1 MRAGKRVLAVLL
13 AAAALPGC
21 GGSDEGPDTRTTST
35 VDRDQRGILETI
47 DELQTASLRGDGRK
61 ICADVFTP
69 QLARSV
75 AKASMQDCAK
85 EVREKLFRAD
95 ESISVQRGVEVDGIR
110 ATAVIREQNGD
121 VSTLHMLKQAA
132 RWRIDRITPRG
143 AS

>member
-121 VSTLHMLKQAA
+121 VSTLHMLKQAD

>member
-21 GGSDEGPDTRTTST
+21 GGSDEDPDTRTTST

-61 ICADVFTP
+61 ICADIFTP

-121 VSTLHMLKQAA
+121 VSTLHMLKRAA